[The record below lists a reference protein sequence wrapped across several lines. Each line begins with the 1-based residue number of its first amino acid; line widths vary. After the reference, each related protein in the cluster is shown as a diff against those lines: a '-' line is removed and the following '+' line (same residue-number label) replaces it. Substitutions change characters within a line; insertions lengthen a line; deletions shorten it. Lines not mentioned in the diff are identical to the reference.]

1 VFQLSPEPKEDGAAV
16 IYRFRYTGKI
26 YLITSVKLGR
36 VSVFDGD
43 GCGGV
48 GDREGCIQIILE
60 GSYHSL
66 QLLDAGRD
74 RLLILLQTIENLV
87 GIGLDVGFAG
97 GFDFFGV
104 GRLGRLISAV
114 QRCDIGIRALIQRCV
129 FILDFR
135 YGVAVLVA

>member
-1 VFQLSPEPKEDGAAV
+1 M

-26 YLITSVKLGR
+26 YLITSVKLGG

-48 GDREGCIQIILE
+48 GDRQSSIQIVLE
-60 GSYHSL
+60 GGYHSL
-66 QLLDAGRD
+66 QLLDTGRD
-74 RLLILLQTIENLV
+74 RLLVLLQTIENLV

-97 GFDFFGV
+97 SFDFFGV
-104 GRLGRLISAV
+104 GCLGRLIAAV
-114 QRCDIGIRALIQRCV
+114 QRCDIGIRALIQRGV

-135 YGVAVLVA
+135 YDDGSAH

>member
-1 VFQLSPEPKEDGAAV
+1 M

-26 YLITSVKLGR
+26 YLITSVKLGG

-48 GDREGCIQIILE
+48 GDREGSIQIVLE
-60 GSYHSL
+60 GGYHNL

-74 RLLILLQTIENLV
+74 RLLVLLQAIENLA

-97 GFDFFGV
+97 SFDLFGI
-104 GRLGRLISAV
+104 GRLGRLIAAV
-114 QRCDIGIRALIQRCV
+114 QRCDIGIRALIQRGV

-135 YGVAVLVA
+135 YGVAVLVAGLYTAGSQSVS